1 MFKGSFKGVL
11 RKVQWGFKKIVSF
24 FLQFCSMALIAA
36 TQVEAGHGLVEEVA
50 ASPHSAIWYKLRNI
64 NGGEKIKNKVEYK
77 RLVKKKFFYIIFSR
91 CSGHLFHQS
100 FLFLAVGV
108 PVGCDSGG
116 PPATT

>member
-11 RKVQWGFKKIVSF
+11 RKVQWGFKKI
-24 FLQFCSMALIAA
+24 AA
-36 TQVEAGHGLVEEVA
+36 TQAEGGHGLVEEVA
-50 ASPHSAIWYKLRNI
+50 AYPHSAIWYKLRNI

-77 RLVKKKFFYIIFSR
+77 RLVKKRSFYIIFSR

-108 PVGCDSGG
+108 PVGYDSDG